1 MLLKNKVALISGA
14 TSGTGKAI
22 ALLFAAEGA
31 GVVVNNRNEARGA
44 ETVAAIQK
52 TGGDACFI
60 LTDVSQATEVESL
73 VADSVERYG
82 KLDILV
88 PNSGE
93 LGLGSVTDVS
103 LDTWDQTIGT
113 NLNGVFYLCRY
124 AIPHMIEAGGGSMGI
139 ELYDHSTDPN
149 EWFNLAVNPEYAV
162 TIEHLKRLFPSNTL
176 K

>member
-1 MLLKNKVALISGA
+1 M
-14 TSGTGKAI
+14 
-22 ALLFAAEGA
+22 
-31 GVVVNNRNEARGA
+31 
-44 ETVAAIQK
+44 
-52 TGGDACFI
+52 
-60 LTDVSQATEVESL
+60 ESL

-93 LGLGSVTDVS
+93 LGLGSVTEVS

-124 AIPHMIEAGGGSMGI
+124 AIPHMIEVGGGSMGI

-149 EWFNLAVNPEYAV
+149 EWFNLAENPEYAA
-162 TIEHLKRLFPSNTL
+162 TIERLKRLFPSNTL